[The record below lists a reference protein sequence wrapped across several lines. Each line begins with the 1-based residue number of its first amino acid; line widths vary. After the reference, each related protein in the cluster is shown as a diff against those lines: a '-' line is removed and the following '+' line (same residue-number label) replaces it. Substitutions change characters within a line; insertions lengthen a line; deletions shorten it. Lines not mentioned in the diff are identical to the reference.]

1 LVAIEDTAPGSS
13 YRRQALNQL
22 TQKGESMPGKTRRSN
37 NRTSRTTN
45 NLNEWTIMFF
55 FASDMELSPLNVS
68 QIKALKDAGYQKGTE
83 VILYFD
89 SNEKGVPTR
98 IFNVNRN
105 RRGNPPETH
114 IGDGRDPYVRNLL
127 DDEIFPTDMDP
138 RKGACTTT
146 LCKALPKGDSMRASD
161 ALENFIGYCIE
172 NNPAKHYLLLLVGHG
187 QIVANDAFL
196 FDENPAS
203 GITLLELGGIMQRFT
218 TKVKE
223 QGGEFELLGLHSC
236 SMSAIEVA
244 YELKGTAK
252 YMMASE
258 GFSYVGSWPYRQL
271 LKKIFNTTEDRKLN
285 DDIVQELIQRVYE
298 LSLYNAT
305 DFAFS
310 GYSHDLA
317 LISLAE
323 DKIMAFMEPFL
334 QLTGILRKGL
344 NNPRDQQ
351 FIQLAHLK
359 SQSFW
364 RESYTDIYDFC
375 QCLKENYDE
384 NDPVARACSDVIR
397 QLKPKDPPFTGFV
410 VFSDNFGW
418 EYQFAHGL
426 SIYFPWNIPLGPVRK
441 SPLHQYKKYAFST
454 EHQRGDSWHN
464 FLKEYLKKTMRPI
477 ENPTPSVP
485 YDQMMALP
493 YPGLYG
499 SLSNKPGG
507 TYANKPGGVYNKPGG
522 GYADSACICPS
533 IKNFFTTIKL
543 HRTVVVREPSM
554 TRRVENAF
562 EEPTGRNN
570 GRHPRAR
577 KK

>member
-1 LVAIEDTAPGSS
+1 
-13 YRRQALNQL
+13 
-22 TQKGESMPGKTRRSN
+22 MPSKTRRSN
-37 NRTSRTTN
+37 ARTSRTTN
-45 NLNEWTIMFF
+45 DRNELTIMFF
-55 FASDMELSPLNVS
+55 FASDMDLSPLNVS
-68 QIKALKDAGYQKGTE
+68 QIKALKDAGFQKGSE

-105 RRGNPPETH
+105 RKGNPPQTY
-114 IGDGRDPYVRNLL
+114 IGDGRDPYVRNFLS
-127 DDEIFPTDMDP
+127 DEILPADMDP
-138 RKGACTTT
+138 RKGECTTA
-146 LCKALPKGDSMRASD
+146 LCKALPKGDSLRASE

-172 NNPAKHYLLLLVGHG
+172 NHPAEHYLLLLVGHG
-187 QIVANDAFL
+187 QVVANDAFL

-203 GITLLELGGIMQRFT
+203 GITLIELGGIMKRFT
-218 TKVKE
+218 TKVEE

-271 LKKIFNTTEDRKLN
+271 LKKIFNTTEDQALN
-285 DDIVQELIQRVYE
+285 NDNVQTLIQRVYE

-305 DFAFS
+305 DFAFC

-317 LISLAE
+317 LCSLAE
-323 DKIMAFMEPFL
+323 DKIEAFMEPFL
-334 QLTGILRKGL
+334 RFTGILRRSL
-344 NNPRDQQ
+344 DDPRGQQ

-375 QCLKENYDE
+375 LCLKENYDDD
-384 NDPVARACSDVIR
+384 DPVAKACSDVID
-397 QLKPKDPPFTGFV
+397 QLRLQNNPFTGFV
-410 VFSDNFGW
+410 VFADNFGW

-426 SIYFPWNIPLGPVRK
+426 SIYFPWNRPLGPLRK
-441 SPLHQYKKYAFST
+441 SPLHRYKKYAFSKD
-454 EHQRGDSWHN
+454 HQRGDSWHR
-464 FLKEYLKKTMRPI
+464 FLEEYLDKTMRPA
-477 ENPTPSVP
+477 ENPIPSVP
-485 YDQMMALP
+485 YNQMMALP

-499 SLSNKPGG
+499 SLANKPGG
-507 TYANKPGGVYNKPGG
+507 TYANKPGGTYNKPGG

-533 IKNFFTTIKL
+533 IKNFLTTIKL
-543 HRTVVVREPSM
+543 HRTVRVPSM
-554 TRRVENAF
+554 TEKVENAF
-562 EEPTGRNN
+562 KVQPGRDN
-570 GRHPRAR
+570 GRRSRAR